1 MFLRY
6 FTLGILD
13 KNPLQIL
20 LNLLNISSLFVIS
33 SVNSC
38 PNAFLE
44 SICFISPYTGFFF
57 HIWENLLSPFKKVVC
72 IAAFEV
78 LLSSYIIILDVIN
91 FSLYNYSGSIEG
103 QYFLILPCSQKDC
116 KHAFKRKIAL
126 FLYTSDKIQDFCS
139 HTYIVL
145 EIYIFILARTYLQPP
160 IWQRGAG
167 NVYLLVLFS
176 CKVNIAKK
184 PIAVMEL

>member
-78 LLSSYIIILDVIN
+78 LLSSYIIILDVID
-91 FSLYNYSGSIEG
+91 FSLYNYSGSLKGSTFLFFHVHKKIANMLLKEKLL
-103 QYFLILPCSQKDC
+103 YFSILPTKY
-116 KHAFKRKIAL
+116 KI
-126 FLYTSDKIQDFCS
+126 F
-139 HTYIVL
+139 V
-145 EIYIFILARTYLQPP
+145 P
-160 IWQRGAG
+160 I
-167 NVYLLVLFS
+167 
-176 CKVNIAKK
+176 
-184 PIAVMEL
+184 PI